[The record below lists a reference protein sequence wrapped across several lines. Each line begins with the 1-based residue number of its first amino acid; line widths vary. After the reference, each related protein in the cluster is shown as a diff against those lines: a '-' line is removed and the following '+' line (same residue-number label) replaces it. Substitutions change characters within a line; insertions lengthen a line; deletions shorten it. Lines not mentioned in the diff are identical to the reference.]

1 MIAGVWEDVQL
12 HSDAAYGLGGS
23 TKRPPMYRK
32 GFIYNTP
39 KECYLKSSQT
49 EEIDDLG
56 QECLIVTVKILDPES
71 VHDKI
76 ASL

>member
-1 MIAGVWEDVQL
+1 
-12 HSDAAYGLGGS
+12 
-23 TKRPPMYRK
+23 MYRK